1 MFLERERER
10 EERWNLLYFSR
21 KRIFRVCAFLHF
33 RITSRV
39 SKEKGKGKT
48 GSRVNHVKTILTFR
62 DIKSMY
68 FYGSEDFSKVN
79 KVSSATFSMLLA
91 LILWNFEIP
100 LFPQISSGFAPAN
113 VQCVLGLTNIDETYP
128 CKKRNSSDF
137 FPLSPITRC
146 SSIFNIPSILYLN
159 RANGSNDSKLFH
171 RSLLSIDIIKCMKY
185 KYIEINKIPGYSPV
199 SNDCNIQNNLLSNF
213 SFSLRSSHCTIKIR
227 WFRKAPSKGVFSRI
241 PWLAAGSVSPICTT
255 AVNRGDRD
263 KAHATE
269 GSNRFS
275 MSSSS
280 AVSSTRVA
288 KIPRDR
294 NSLQF
299 TFLSPAL
306 VEPTD

>member
-100 LFPQISSGFAPAN
+100 LFPQISSGFAN

-171 RSLLSIDIIKCMKY
+171 RSLLSIDIVKCMK
-185 KYIEINKIPGYSPV
+185 
-199 SNDCNIQNNLLSNF
+199 
-213 SFSLRSSHCTIKIR
+213 
-227 WFRKAPSKGVFSRI
+227 
-241 PWLAAGSVSPICTT
+241 
-255 AVNRGDRD
+255 
-263 KAHATE
+263 
-269 GSNRFS
+269 
-275 MSSSS
+275 
-280 AVSSTRVA
+280 
-288 KIPRDR
+288 
-294 NSLQF
+294 
-299 TFLSPAL
+299 
-306 VEPTD
+306 